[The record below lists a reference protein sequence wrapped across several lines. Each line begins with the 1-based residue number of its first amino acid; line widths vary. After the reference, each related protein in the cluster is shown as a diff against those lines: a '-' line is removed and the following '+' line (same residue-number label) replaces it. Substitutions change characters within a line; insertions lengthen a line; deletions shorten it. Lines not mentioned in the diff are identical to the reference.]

1 MIKTDSFIEKVRRY
15 MHDKPEYRQQN
26 REYMK
31 YEMKVSSQEDLIESL
46 KSMNLEELRYCQ
58 GAGIP
63 GHANTIAIDLLKIRK
78 SEYKRFMGQQSK
90 IAIPE
95 VESERRLSL
104 TTQVSTDDEKAWKQP
119 GETDEEVDESGES
132 AVHAFEAG
140 RKSDS

>member
-1 MIKTDSFIEKVRRY
+1 

-78 SEYKRFMGQQSK
+78 SEYKKFMNQQSK

-95 VESERRLSL
+95 VESEKRLSL
-104 TTQVSTDDEKAWKQP
+104 TTQVSTDDKKAWKQP

-140 RKSDS
+140 RKRDS

>member
-1 MIKTDSFIEKVRRY
+1 

-78 SEYKRFMGQQSK
+78 SEYKKFMNQQSK

-95 VESERRLSL
+95 VESEKRLSL

-119 GETDEEVDESGES
+119 GENDEEDDESGES

-140 RKSDS
+140 RKRDS

>member
-1 MIKTDSFIEKVRRY
+1 

-31 YEMKVSSQEDLIESL
+31 YEMKVASQEDLIESL
-46 KSMNLEELRYCQ
+46 KTMNLEELRYCQ

-78 SEYKRFMGQQSK
+78 SEYKKFMGQQSK

-95 VESERRLSL
+95 VESEKRLSL
-104 TTQVSTDDEKAWKQP
+104 TTQVSTEDEKAWKQP
-119 GETDEEVDESGES
+119 GETDEEDDESGES